1 MKQRLDLLLVARGL
15 ADSRTRAQALVMEG
29 KVRVGEDGAEVEV
42 EAPPRFV
49 SRGGEKLEGAF
60 ALWGEGVRPSVLEGL
75 ASLESLEKLDVLD
88 KVCLDVG
95 SSTGGFTDCLLQHGA
110 KQVMAVD
117 VGTNQLAYKL
127 RADPRVWVREN
138 YNARFMKAADLP
150 QVPDVAVTDVSF
162 ISLKLILPPIA
173 EVLAPGGRIVALIKP
188 QFEVGKGKAPG
199 GLVRDE
205 ALRLAARDEIVR
217 FVLKRLGDR
226 ACALGLYFG
235 KLRHTVD
242 PSHFH
247 QFREG
252 LVNRPYVSGV
262 SDRKNYPVRY
272 IVIELIH
279 YLEKNRF
286 LSFRPVRI
294 DRIQKIQLLFFGH
307 LSRQCERVVEVA
319 VDRQDFRSEEH
330 CLRQLSGRDLSRG
343 EEHGAFQTRLRSVCG
358 ERCGCVPCGCASD
371 GFHAKFDCMRYAHGH
386 SAVFERSGR
395 VRPLVLDV

>member
-29 KVRVGEDGAEVEV
+29 KVRVGGQVETKASRQVEADAEVEV

-60 ALWGEGVRPSVLEGL
+60 ALWGEGVQTSGLEGL
-75 ASLESLEKLDVLD
+75 VALESLEKLDVLG

-205 ALRLAARDEIVR
+205 GLRLEARDEIVR
-217 FVLKRLGDR
+217 F
-226 ACALGLYFG
+226 ATEELGLELLGLAESPIRG
-235 KLRHTVD
+235 KEMGNIEYL
-242 PSHFH
+242 S
-247 QFREG
+247 
-252 LVNRPYVSGV
+252 YW
-262 SDRKNYPVRY
+262 RKR
-272 IVIELIH
+272 
-279 YLEKNRF
+279 
-286 LSFRPVRI
+286 
-294 DRIQKIQLLFFGH
+294 
-307 LSRQCERVVEVA
+307 
-319 VDRQDFRSEEH
+319 
-330 CLRQLSGRDLSRG
+330 
-343 EEHGAFQTRLRSVCG
+343 T
-358 ERCGCVPCGCASD
+358 
-371 GFHAKFDCMRYAHGH
+371 
-386 SAVFERSGR
+386 
-395 VRPLVLDV
+395 